1 MANSNE
7 KLILK
12 LRGVANDLPKIV
24 DQAGSML
31 VRNVRSNAR
40 ALLGHNTKYPYVL
53 QNSFQKD
60 NVVYYNPG
68 EKAVFIDHP
77 AAKRLEYGMGEITIR
92 PTHGEFLK
100 FEGTDGE
107 DVYARE
113 VTISPTKPVGYVKA
127 AIKETQKDLS
137 KKFKEVING

>member
-7 KLILK
+7 KLIIK
-12 LRGVANDLPKIV
+12 LRGVANNLPKIV

-31 VRNVRSNAR
+31 VRNIRSNAR
-40 ALLGHNTKYPYVL
+40 SMFGNDPKYPYEL
-53 QNSFQKD
+53 RNSFQRD

-77 AAKRLEYGMGEITIR
+77 ASKRLEYGMGEIVIK
-92 PTHGEFLK
+92 PKNGEFLK
-100 FEGTDGE
+100 FEGRDGE

-113 VTISPTKPVGYVKA
+113 VTIAPSKPVGYVKA
-127 AIKETQKDLS
+127 ALKETQKDLS
-137 KKFKEVING
+137 RKFKEVING

>member
-1 MANSNE
+1 MVNSNE
-7 KLILK
+7 QLIIK
-12 LRGVANDLPKIV
+12 IRGVANNLPKIV

-31 VRNVRSNAR
+31 VRNIRGNAR
-40 ALLGHNTKYPYVL
+40 AMLGNNTKYPYEL
-53 QNSFQKD
+53 NHSFQKD
-60 NVVYYNPG
+60 NVVYYNPA

-100 FEGTDGE
+100 FEGMDGE

-113 VTISPTKPVGYVKA
+113 VTISPSKPVGYVKA
-127 AIKETQKDLS
+127 ALKETQKDLS
-137 KKFKEVING
+137 RKFKEVING